1 MKNVKVTLK
10 GKKNDYTAIVS
21 ITKAAEALFGEP
33 TNITRM
39 SFDTA
44 LKIHEYVVSLSP
56 SSKVELDKEFAPYK
70 EAMNRTSSIVMT
82 NGVELYKWF

>member
-10 GKKNDYTAIVS
+10 GKKNDYTAIVN

-33 TNITRM
+33 TNITRI

-44 LKIHEYVVSLSP
+44 LKIHDYIVSLSP
-56 SSKVELDKEFAPYK
+56 SSKVELDKEFVPYK
-70 EAMNRTSSIVMT
+70 EAMKRTDSIIMT
-82 NGVELYKWF
+82 NGVELYR

>member
-44 LKIHEYVVSLSP
+44 LKIHDYVVSLSP
-56 SSKVELDKEFAPYK
+56 SSKVELDKEFASYK
-70 EAMNRTSSIVMT
+70 EAMNRTNSIIMT
-82 NGVELYKWF
+82 NGVELYK

>member
-44 LKIHEYVVSLSP
+44 LKIHDYVVSLSP
-56 SSKVELDKEFAPYK
+56 YSKAELDKEFVPYK
-70 EAMNRTSSIVMT
+70 EAMKRTNSIIMT
-82 NGVELYKWF
+82 NGVELYK

>member
-44 LKIHEYVVSLSP
+44 LKIHDYVVSLSP
-56 SSKVELDKEFAPYK
+56 SSKAELDKEFVLYK
-70 EAMNRTSSIVMT
+70 EVMNRTNSIIMT
-82 NGVELYKWF
+82 NGVELYR

>member
-33 TNITRM
+33 TNITRI
-39 SFDTA
+39 SFETA
-44 LKIHEYVVSLSP
+44 LKIHDYVVSLSP
-56 SSKVELDKEFAPYK
+56 SSKVELDKEFFPYK
-70 EAMNRTSSIVMT
+70 EAMKRTDSIIMT
-82 NGVELYKWF
+82 NGVELYR

>member
-1 MKNVKVTLK
+1 MMNVKVTLK

-44 LKIHEYVVSLSP
+44 LKIHDYVVSLSP
-56 SSKVELDKEFAPYK
+56 SSKAELDKEFAPYK
-70 EAMNRTSSIVMT
+70 EAMNRTSSIIMT
-82 NGVELYKWF
+82 NGVELYK